1 MRRAV
6 VLGAVLAVATA
17 ASAQYAGPGGAVPVV
32 ANNAGL
38 QGTLWR
44 SDVSITNLETSPTA
58 VVLMLFPE
66 IVDDVPEFEFQMT
79 EPIAI
84 PASGQVTFNNV
95 LQSVFGLTEVKG
107 ALQVITTDGAPVL
120 VSSRV
125 FNVPEGG
132 GSFGQDA
139 QAILVADQASAGG
152 LAHDAFYRTNIG
164 IFLPADPGNQQ
175 VVFEVTVRAA
185 DGSQV
190 GSGFVTFTE
199 PGVVQKSLS
208 AFGVGLL
215 VDGWV
220 SVTCSDPGLTWY
232 GYASRVDE
240 VTGDAVFRPMK
251 GFATN
256 LP

>member
-6 VLGAVLAVATA
+6 LGAAILAVASMA
-17 ASAQYAGPGGAVPVV
+17 GAQYAGPGGAVPIV
-32 ANNAGL
+32 ANNPGL

-44 SDVSITNLETSPTA
+44 SDVSVTNLEASPTS

-66 IVDDVPEFEFQMT
+66 LVDDEPAFAPMMSDPVPV
-79 EPIAI
+79 
-84 PASGQVTFNNV
+84 PASGQVTFANV
-95 LQSVFGLTEVKG
+95 LQSLFGLTDVKG
-107 ALQVITTDGAPVL
+107 ALQIITTDGAPVL

-132 GSFGQDA
+132 GTFGQDA
-139 QAILVADQASAGG
+139 QAILVAEQASAGG
-152 LAHDAFYRTNIG
+152 LEHDGFYRTNIG
-164 IFLPADPGNQQ
+164 IFLPVDPGNQQ

-185 DGSQV
+185 DGAV
-190 GSGFVTFTE
+190 AGAGFITFTE

-208 AFGVGLL
+208 AFGVGVL

-220 SVTCSDPGLTWY
+220 SVTCNDPGLTWY
-232 GYASRVDE
+232 GYASRVDQT
-240 VTGDAVFRPMK
+240 TGDAVFRPMK
-251 GFATN
+251 GFATA